1 MFVNVKLLPEIMD
14 VDDKA
19 NDEFGFLEIRI
30 GNTVAVDG
38 PDVFVAVRVAPKQF
52 C

>member
-1 MFVNVKLLPEIMD
+1 MLENVMVLPEIMGE
-14 VDDKA
+14 DDKVIEA
-19 NDEFGFLEIRI
+19 FGFLEIRI

-38 PDVFVAVRVAPKQF
+38 PNVFVAVRVAPKQF